1 MVGIGGTD
9 GRWGRRLFIGFQAN
23 GQNLRLYGNKA
34 QLAEAIRN
42 AGFPRMAERIEEGVA
57 LRVPCR
63 VITKPSPDGRFVNI
77 ERVLP
82 VQTPDLNGR
91 NGR

>member
-1 MVGIGGTD
+1 VGTKALY
-9 GRWGRRLFIGFQAN
+9 RLS
-23 GQNLRLYGNKA
+23 GQRPELAALWQQT

-63 VITKPSPDGRFVNI
+63 VITTPTPDGKYVNI

-91 NGR
+91 GGR

>member
-9 GRWGRRLFIGFQAN
+9 GKWGRRLFIGFQAN
-23 GQNLRLYGNKA
+23 GQSLRLYGNKT

-42 AGFPRMAERIEEGVA
+42 AGFPRLAERIEEGVA

-63 VITKPSPDGRFVNI
+63 VITKPSPDGKYTNI

-91 NGR
+91 AGR